1 MGSAN
6 EISKE
11 NIITATMEE
20 LTEEERAAYLVLEE
34 HIKKQFLKGFK
45 KDRGGFV
52 KRVEEFVL
60 PSIKMNNNQVE
71 EVPPAST
78 QSSDLMQQLSL
89 MMDEKIHA
97 AQIAAGDVFAKMNS
111 DIDALKGKKIYGR
124 TSFIRSEFGY
134 P

>member
-1 MGSAN
+1 
-6 EISKE
+6 
-11 NIITATMEE
+11 MEE
-20 LTEEERAAYLVLEE
+20 HVKA
-34 HIKKQFLKGFK
+34 QFLKGFK

-111 DIDALKGKKIYGR
+111 DIDALRGKKTCRCIM
-124 TSFIRSEFGY
+124 FIRY
-134 P
+134 